1 MIRLIGP
8 AQRANACAKVMAA
21 PDGYVVRIT
30 EPTRS
35 LDQNAKLHA
44 MLDDIVRQKPM
55 GWKKDR
61 ETWKAIMLRSLGYEV
76 RFEHDVYGNIFPLG
90 LKTSGLKVKQ
100 MAELIEFIYSFGAEQ
115 GVVWSEPMD
124 ERAA

>member
-1 MIRLIGP
+1 MIRLLGP
-8 AQRANACAKVMAA
+8 RQREHAKAEIDRA

-90 LKTSGLKVKQ
+90 LKTSSLTVKQ

-124 ERAA
+124 VRAA